1 MAAYSFLMPGF
12 PDANSKA
19 LSEENVNKY
28 DVAAA
33 QKLLAD
39 TAIRVAKGFLPWRCG
54 CARRTRS
61 TRPSPKRIASMIK
74 DNLGID
80 VQVSQK
86 EQKLFMDTLNAHKLQ
101 FYYLS
106 YGFDYLDPSNMLGI
120 WVTGGR
126 HTWSNPQFDSLIK
139 QASSTSPATRPNA
152 TRSSRTPKRS
162 SWTTLVGCSS
172 TT

>member
-39 TAIRVAKGFLPWRCG
+39 AGYPGGKGFPSLEMWL
-54 CARRTRS
+54 RTENS
-61 TRPSPKRIASMIK
+61 FNESIAEAVASMIK

-139 QASSTSPATRPNA
+139 QASSLSATRPSA

-162 SWTTLVGCSS
+162 SWTTSVGCSS